1 MNININ
7 LFVTFLFNFSFNQ
20 QIPFI
25 MKKFFIT
32 TIILISAFIVNA
44 QTDTTLQQYTG
55 KYKFPDGSP
64 VTEITLAVDNGLLIA
79 SSAMGSTEFKKTATA
94 DVFEIVVY
102 GGTATFKRNAEGKIS
117 GVGIIAGDVTMEGT
131 KTEAPFSQTLYT
143 YKRSVS
149 MIYGR

>member
-1 MNININ
+1 MIFLMSININ

-32 TIILISAFIVNA
+32 AIILISAFIVNA

-94 DVFEIVVY
+94 DVFEIV
-102 GGTATFKRNAEGKIS
+102 
-117 GVGIIAGDVTMEGT
+117 EGT

-143 YKRSVS
+143 YKRSIS
-149 MIYGR
+149 LIYGR